1 MNKFTKWLLLMCIVI
16 LSGCQLNTEQPR
28 QGNLLDS
35 APGWERFTWK
45 KHGRMSMTF
54 DDGVHSGSDASYR
67 ISTNKKNDL
76 RFTKKIKVYAG
87 RFYRFSAKVKTKD
100 VKGDIGANLSV
111 YGTYNHSQLTLEG
124 NNDWTLVEQ
133 VFRAI
138 EDDEVEFALRL
149 GYWNAAASGAAWF
162 DDVRLE
168 ELAKWRGPYE
178 AIIKS
183 TPQPKLSSAPLR
195 LFNFLFFLPF
205 LGAYLVIL
213 RRQRLKPYLPG
224 TKPQWAK
231 PRAFWFLL
239 AIAIIARLAFAAYMG
254 FTPQLVEYKA
264 LALSL
269 AEPFNLSSISLAS
282 NANLASPLWLYWL
295 SIVGY
300 IVKANLLEA
309 TAFFTVL
316 LKLPG
321 IVAEIGLIYLLLIH
335 LSRFITEKGDWWQA
349 YFIALNPAFIMVTAF
364 WGQPIAI
371 CALLVLSA
379 ILLAHQSKPSQAAVA
394 LAAAIAFNPLSL
406 IIAPIIGLLL
416 LRQSSWSYLARFIV
430 ITAMAITVFYLP
442 LLALAG
448 DQNESAALGLSHL
461 ASFFSSAD
469 RPALPIIA
477 IYSLCV
483 VAVMLLERWRPI
495 KWINSNEM
503 ESYFALSYLAALLAA
518 VLLPWSKDL
527 SLYIALACLVPLLSQ
542 SRHYRWSFFIVSVLL
557 LLKPV
562 YLFSYYVLS
571 QGGMPKDSILPY
583 IGVGTVLFLIVLEI
597 LWRFSRQWPL
607 SSYLDRFKEQFT
619 LNWFDHDHAPGRVF
633 VVTKWDYIAIA
644 AIWVTAFTLLLFNI
658 GERQYPTTGQSYST
672 ASESFEL
679 EFISPQKLTQVR
691 AYTGT
696 NGSGVVRFEAWVG
709 NTWKPLW
716 RKSRGALR
724 YQGKKQYYSAFKVL
738 KKSLHQLTPIE
749 RLRITISGNDFD
761 LNELALIGTDGKP
774 ILPDRIISQQ
784 GKQLTP
790 HPQDHPLFNEQDQV
804 TEQTGYQAR
813 TVWDEVT
820 MARSANELIN
830 GVEPYERAHPPLGKS
845 LIGVGIQL
853 FDMTPFGWR
862 FMNALAV
869 ALLPVLL
876 FIGGRWLTGKRI
888 GAYLAAVLAVFELMF
903 FIHGRWANIDT
914 FLVLFITACLLA
926 LYRWYMLGQG
936 RFARVNLSWFL
947 LAGLFFGLAASVKWN
962 ALFVG
967 FALFILLVGAKVSG
981 LITAMTA
988 QRSGT
993 HDAFNL
999 FWRRD
1004 LLPSVVYWAL
1014 GFLLLPAVVYYFS
1027 HFEFIHTAP
1036 GSPSVWSAEGFRAF
1050 IEQQSYAW
1058 NYHADR
1064 DATHSGSSLFF
1075 SWPIMWKPM
1084 WMYSPGGVPSGMHA
1098 SLNLIGN
1105 PIIWWSGF
1113 VVMLGIGWAALTGK
1127 NKVALF
1133 LAGLY
1138 FLQFL
1143 PWLLVT
1149 RTSFIYHYYPFLPL
1163 LILGIAYAASR
1174 LNYGKWLP
1182 RFTVLTYLMLVI
1194 TAFVLYYPLVT
1205 ATPVSESHIESLRV
1219 FDTWSVL

>member
-1 MNKFTKWLLLMCIVI
+1 MNKLTQWLLLIFLFM
-16 LSGCQLNTEQPR
+16 LSGCQLNNSEVR
-28 QGNLLDS
+28 QGNLLDI
-35 APGWERFTWK
+35 APEWERFTWK
-45 KHGRMSMTF
+45 KHGRMTF
-54 DDGVHSGSDASYR
+54 EKGVHSGSSSSYR
-67 ISTNKKNDL
+67 IFTNKKNDL
-76 RFTKKIKVYAG
+76 RFTKKIKIYAG
-87 RFYRFSAKVKTKD
+87 RYYRFSAKVKTED
-100 VKGDIGANLSV
+100 IKGDIGANLSV

-124 NNDWTLVEQ
+124 DNDWTLVEQ
-133 VFRAI
+133 VFRALK
-138 EDDEVEFALRL
+138 DDEVEFALRL
-149 GYWNAAASGAAWF
+149 GNWNATATGDAWF
-162 DDVRLE
+162 DDIRLK
-168 ELAKWRGPYE
+168 ELAEWNGAYE
-178 AIIKS
+178 PIEKS
-183 TPQPKLSSAPLR
+183 SPQAKLSSAPLR
-195 LFNFLFFLPF
+195 VFNFLFFIPF
-205 LGAYLVIL
+205 LAAYLIIL
-213 RRQRLKPYLPG
+213 RRQQLKPYLPSSQ
-224 TKPQWAK
+224 PQWAK

-239 AIAIIARLAFAAYMG
+239 AIALLARLIFSAYTG

-269 AEPFNLSSISLAS
+269 AEPFNLASFPLAS

-300 IVKANLLEA
+300 IVKANMLEA
-309 TAFFTVL
+309 TAFFNVL

-335 LSRFITEKGDWWQA
+335 LSRFLSEKGYWWQA

-379 ILLAHQSKPSQAAVA
+379 ILLAYQSRSSLAAIA
-394 LAAAIAFNPLSL
+394 LAAAIACNLLSL
-406 IIAPIIGLLL
+406 IFAPIIGLLL
-416 LRQSSWSYLARFIV
+416 LRLTSRSSLARFIV
-430 ITAMAITVFYLP
+430 ITSTTIPAFYLP
-442 LLALAG
+442 LIALTGGIPQDNIAVFV
-448 DQNESAALGLSHL
+448 
-461 ASFFSSAD
+461 SFFSQTD
-469 RPALPIIA
+469 GFTVLIIGIFSVCLA
-477 IYSLCV
+477 
-483 VAVMLLERWRPI
+483 AVLLLDRWRPI
-495 KWINSNEM
+495 EWIGSKGIEP
-503 ESYFALSYLAALLAA
+503 YFALSYFAALFAA
-518 VLLPWSKDL
+518 VLLPWFKDL
-527 SLYIALACLVPLLSQ
+527 SLYIALVCLVPLLVQ

-562 YLFSYYVLS
+562 YLFSYHVLS

-583 IGVGTVLFLIVLEI
+583 VGVGTVLFLIVLEI
-597 LWRFSRQWPL
+597 LWRFSRSVPL
-607 SSYLDRFKEQFT
+607 SSYIDRFKEQFT
-619 LNWFDHDHAPGRVF
+619 DNYLDHNHAPGAIFIVN
-633 VVTKWDYIAIA
+633 KWDYVAVA
-644 AIWVTAFTLLLFNI
+644 AIWLVAFSLLLFNI
-658 GERQYPTTGQSYST
+658 GELKYPTTGHTYST
-672 ASESFEL
+672 ANKSFEL
-679 EFISPQKLTQVR
+679 EFTSPQKLTQVR
-691 AYTGT
+691 AYTGAK
-696 NGSGVVRFEAWVG
+696 GGGVVRFESWTG

-716 RKSRGALR
+716 RKNSGALR

-738 KKSLHQLTPIE
+738 KKSLRHLAPIE
-749 RLRITISGNDFD
+749 RLRITISGDDFD
-761 LNELALIGTDGKP
+761 LNELALIGADGKP
-774 ILPDRIISQQ
+774 ILPAKIISRQ
-784 GKQLTP
+784 GKEVALSSQG
-790 HPQDHPLFNEQDQV
+790 HPLFNEQDQI
-804 TEQTGYQAR
+804 TGQTGYQAR

-830 GVEPYERAHPPLGKS
+830 GIEPYEKAHPPLGKS

-876 FIGGRWLTGKRI
+876 FIGGRWITGNRI

-914 FLVLFITACLLA
+914 FLVLFVTACLLA

-936 RFARVNLSWFL
+936 RFARGNLSWFL
-947 LAGLFFGLAASVKWN
+947 LAGLLFGLAASVKWN

-967 FALFILLVGAKVSG
+967 FAVFILLVGAKVSG
-981 LITAMTA
+981 LTTAMIA

-993 HDAFNL
+993 DDAVSL

-1004 LLPSVVYWAL
+1004 LLPSVAYWAL
-1014 GFLLLPAVVYYFS
+1014 GFLLLPALVYYFS

-1036 GSPSVWSAEGFRAF
+1036 GSPSVWSAEGLRTF

-1064 DATHSGSSLFF
+1064 EATHSGSSLFF
-1075 SWPIMWKPM
+1075 TWPVMWKPM
-1084 WMYSPGGVPSGMHA
+1084 WMYTPGGLPAGMHA

-1113 VVMLGIGWAALTGK
+1113 VIMLGIGWTALNGK

-1138 FLQFL
+1138 FLQCL

-1182 RFTVLTYLMLVI
+1182 RILLGTFLILVI
-1194 TAFVLYYPLVT
+1194 VAFGLYYPLVT
-1205 ATPVSESHIESLRV
+1205 ATPVSEDYIDSLRV
-1219 FDTWSVL
+1219 FDSWSVL

>member
-1 MNKFTKWLLLMCIVI
+1 VKKVTQWLLLICIVM
-16 LSGCQLNTEQPR
+16 LSGCQLNNAEVR
-28 QGNLLDS
+28 QGNLLDVT
-35 APGWERFTWK
+35 PEWERFTWK
-45 KHGRMSMTF
+45 KHGRMTF
-54 DDGVHSGSDASYR
+54 EKGVHSGSDSSYR
-67 ISTNKKNDL
+67 IFTHKKNDL

-87 RFYRFSAKVKTKD
+87 RYYRFSAKVKTEN

-111 YGTYNHSQLTLEG
+111 YGTYNHSQLTLAG
-124 NNDWTLVEQ
+124 DNDWTLVEQ
-133 VFRAI
+133 VFRALN
-138 EDDEVEFALRL
+138 DDEVEFALRL
-149 GYWNAAASGAAWF
+149 GYWEAAATGAAWF
-162 DDVRLE
+162 DDVQLE
-168 ELAKWRGPYE
+168 ELAEWSGAYE
-178 AIIKS
+178 PIEKS
-183 TPQPKLSSAPLR
+183 SPQAKLSSAPLR
-195 LFNFLFFLPF
+195 VFNFLFFIPF
-205 LGAYLVIL
+205 LAAYLIIL
-213 RRQRLKPYLPG
+213 RRQQLKPYLPS
-224 TKPQWAK
+224 TQPQWAK

-239 AIAIIARLAFAAYMG
+239 AIALLARLIFSAYMG

-269 AEPFNLSSISLAS
+269 AEPFNFSHFPLAS

-295 SIVGY
+295 SVVGA
-300 IVKANLLEA
+300 IVKANLLET
-309 TAFFTVL
+309 TAFFTML

-321 IVAEIGLIYLLLIH
+321 IVAEMGLIYLLLVQ
-335 LSRFITEKGDWWQA
+335 LSRLNHAKKGYGWQA

-371 CALLVLSA
+371 CALLVISA
-379 ILLAHQSKPSQAAVA
+379 ILLAYQSKSSLAAVA
-394 LAAAIAFNPLSL
+394 LAAAIVCNLLSL
-406 IIAPIIGLLL
+406 IFAPIIGLLL
-416 LRQSSWSYLARFIV
+416 LRQTSWSSLARLIV
-430 ITAMAITVFYLP
+430 ITTTATAVFYLP
-442 LLALAG
+442 LLTLTG
-448 DQNESAALGLSHL
+448 GISQDNSAVLV
-461 ASFFSSAD
+461 SFFSQAD
-469 RPALPIIA
+469 SFAVLIIA
-477 IYSLCV
+477 IFSVCLA
-483 VAVMLLERWRPI
+483 AVLLLERWRPI
-495 KWINSNEM
+495 EWIGSKGM
-503 ESYFALSYLAALLAA
+503 EPYFALSYFAALLAA

-527 SLYIALACLVPLLSQ
+527 SLYIALACLVPLLVQ
-542 SRHYRWSFFIVSVLL
+542 SRHYRWSFFIVSILL

-583 IGVGTVLFLIVLEI
+583 VGVGTVLFLIVLEI
-597 LWRFSRQWPL
+597 LWRFSRPVPL
-607 SSYLDRFKEQFT
+607 SSYLDRFKGQFT
-619 LNWFDHDHAPGRVF
+619 DNYLDHHHVPGTIFIVK
-633 VVTKWDYIAIA
+633 KWDYVAVA
-644 AIWVTAFTLLLFNI
+644 AIWLVAFSLLLFNI
-658 GERQYPTTGQSYST
+658 GELKYPTTGHTYST

-679 EFISPQKLTQVR
+679 EFIPPQKLTQVR
-691 AYTGT
+691 AYTGA
-696 NGSGVVRFEAWVG
+696 NGSGVVRVESWTG
-709 NTWKPLW
+709 NAWKPLW
-716 RKSRGALR
+716 RKGNGVLR

-738 KKSLHQLTPIE
+738 KKSLRQLAPVE
-749 RLRITISGNDFD
+749 RLRITISGDNFD
-761 LNELALIGTDGKP
+761 LNEFAMIGADGKP
-774 ILPDRIISQQ
+774 ILPANIISQQ
-784 GKQLTP
+784 GKEALTLP
-790 HPQDHPLFNEQDQV
+790 ENHPLFNEQDQI
-804 TEQTGYQAR
+804 TAQTGYQAR

-830 GVEPYERAHPPLGKS
+830 GIEPYERAHPPLGKS

-876 FIGGRWLTGKRI
+876 FIGGRWLTGNRI

-936 RFARVNLSWFL
+936 RFARDNLSWFL
-947 LAGLFFGLAASVKWN
+947 LAGLLFGLAASVKWN

-967 FALFILLVGAKVSG
+967 FAVFILLVGAKVYG
-981 LITAMTA
+981 LTAAMTA

-993 HDAFNL
+993 GEAVSQ
-999 FWRRD
+999 FWRSD
-1004 LLPSVVYWAL
+1004 LLPSVAYWAL
-1014 GFLLLPAVVYYFS
+1014 GFLLLPVLVYYFS
-1027 HFEFIHTAP
+1027 HYEFIHTAP
-1036 GSPSVWSAEGFRAF
+1036 GSPSVWSVEGLRTF

-1058 NYHADR
+1058 HYHADR

-1075 SWPIMWKPM
+1075 TWPVMWKPM
-1084 WMYSPGGVPSGMHA
+1084 WMYTPGGIPAGMHA

-1113 VVMLGIGWAALTGK
+1113 VIMLGIGWTALTGK

-1138 FLQFL
+1138 FLQCL

-1182 RFTVLTYLMLVI
+1182 RIMLGSYLILVI
-1194 TAFVLYYPLVT
+1194 VAFALYYPLVT
-1205 ATPVSESHIESLRV
+1205 AMPVPESHIESLRI